1 MTKPKLISVDQALSL
16 IKTEATPLPS
26 EIISTSQAYGRILA
40 ADIIASFDH
49 PPFAASAMD
58 GYAVRFSDLENG
70 VRQFQVVGESA
81 AGQRFTGPLQSGQ
94 TVRIFTGAV
103 TPEAA
108 DHVIIQEHVTR
119 RDEVIEIDIPQPTP
133 RNIRRKGID
142 FETGKTLLAQGQC
155 LSPEMLGLI
164 SAANVAQVSVI
175 RKPIV
180 ALLATGNELVEP
192 GTRLK
197 QDQIINSTTTA
208 LGALIE
214 KWGGIVQYNGI
225 AEDTTDS
232 INAKINQMAKP
243 DVVVPVGGASVGDQD
258 LVKPVFCERGTQIIF
273 DKVAIKPG
281 KPTWFGTMENVL
293 VLGLPGNPAS
303 ALVCAHIFLRPLIA
317 NLIATQA
324 QQALVRAI
332 VKEPLPANGPR
343 ETYSRGR
350 FVNHNARLEVVPMPN
365 QDSSLLSPFQ
375 TANCL
380 LRRNANAPS
389 AKAGDIVDIMPLD
402 RALL

>member
-16 IKTEATPLPS
+16 IKAEATPLPS

-58 GYAVRFSDLENG
+58 GYAVRFTDLENG
-70 VRQFQVVGESA
+70 VTQFDVVGASSA
-81 AGQRFTGPLQSGQ
+81 GKRFTGTLQSGQ

-103 TPEAA
+103 IPEAA

-119 RDEVIEIDIPQPTP
+119 REDVIEIDIPQPTP

-164 SAANVAQVSVI
+164 NAANVAQVQVI

-208 LGALIE
+208 PGCADR
-214 KWGGIVQYNGI
+214 KMGRHR
-225 AEDTTDS
+225 
-232 INAKINQMAKP
+232 
-243 DVVVPVGGASVGDQD
+243 SV
-258 LVKPVFCERGTQIIF
+258 
-273 DKVAIKPG
+273 
-281 KPTWFGTMENVL
+281 
-293 VLGLPGNPAS
+293 
-303 ALVCAHIFLRPLIA
+303 
-317 NLIATQA
+317 
-324 QQALVRAI
+324 
-332 VKEPLPANGPR
+332 
-343 ETYSRGR
+343 
-350 FVNHNARLEVVPMPN
+350 
-365 QDSSLLSPFQ
+365 
-375 TANCL
+375 
-380 LRRNANAPS
+380 
-389 AKAGDIVDIMPLD
+389 
-402 RALL
+402 